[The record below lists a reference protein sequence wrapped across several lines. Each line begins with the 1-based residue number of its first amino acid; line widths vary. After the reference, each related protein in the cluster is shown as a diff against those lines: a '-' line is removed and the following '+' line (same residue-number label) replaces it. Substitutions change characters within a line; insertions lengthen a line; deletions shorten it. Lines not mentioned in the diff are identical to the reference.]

1 MRSSSE
7 VNAFA
12 VQVLFEEVLHRLKQD
27 YSNDVVDASGPSQTS
42 HMSESNVQNAF
53 NNSQCCWHVCMKN
66 FPQETAQNNNH
77 ATCRSSI

>member
-12 VQVLFEEVLHRLKQD
+12 VQVLFEEVLHCLKKD

-42 HMSESNVQNAF
+42 HMSASNVQHAF
-53 NNSQCCWHVCMKN
+53 NNSQCCWHVCMKKLPN
-66 FPQETAQNNNH
+66 DKEAGH
-77 ATCRSSI
+77 VSE